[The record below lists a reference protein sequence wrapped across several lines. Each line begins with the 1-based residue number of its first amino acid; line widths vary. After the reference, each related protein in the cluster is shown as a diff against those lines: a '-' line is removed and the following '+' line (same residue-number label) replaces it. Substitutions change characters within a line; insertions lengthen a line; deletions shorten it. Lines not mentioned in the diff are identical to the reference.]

1 MFRLLSKFIFARF
14 RVFPFQFFSK
24 KSDNQCQ
31 NILAVRRY
39 CILLYSGTHLD
50 NYKPHVKYSI
60 YDQQPF
66 SLCINCINCINLIKD
81 SKTLRSKR
89 ELCHFHLRFTPP
101 QKKKTKK
108 KNNNKKHTL
117 RLESLIV
124 RTRISDFTT
133 KNTPRGRSHGFCPMT
148 TQTV

>member
-1 MFRLLSKFIFARF
+1 MTLFGVFRLLSKFIFARF

-81 SKTLRSKR
+81 SKTLRSERKLCQFYLPKR
-89 ELCHFHLRFTPP
+89 PAPP
-101 QKKKTKK
+101 PKIIKKSWFY
-108 KNNNKKHTL
+108 
-117 RLESLIV
+117 RLLPNILALIV
-124 RTRISDFTT
+124 SIFWDLEYFPTGCCNSL
-133 KNTPRGRSHGFCPMT
+133 
-148 TQTV
+148 

>member
-1 MFRLLSKFIFARF
+1 MFRLLSKFTLARF
-14 RVFPFQFFSK
+14 RVCPFQFFSK
-24 KSDNQCQ
+24 NSDNQCQ

-81 SKTLRSKR
+81 SKTLRSERKLCQFYLPKR
-89 ELCHFHLRFTPP
+89 PAPP
-101 QKKKTKK
+101 PENDQK
-108 KNNNKKHTL
+108 NH
-117 RLESLIV
+117 
-124 RTRISDFTT
+124 DFIDYCQIFW
-133 KNTPRGRSHGFCPMT
+133 H
-148 TQTV
+148 

>member
-1 MFRLLSKFIFARF
+1 MTLFGVFRLLLKFILARF

-39 CILLYSGTHLD
+39 CILLYLGTHLD

-66 SLCINCINCINLIKD
+66 FLCINCINCINLIKD
-81 SKTLRSKR
+81 SKTLRSERKLCQFYLPKR
-89 ELCHFHLRFTPP
+89 PAPP
-101 QKKKTKK
+101 PKIIKKSWFY
-108 KNNNKKHTL
+108 
-117 RLESLIV
+117 RLLPNILALIV
-124 RTRISDFTT
+124 SIFWDLEYFPTGCCNSL
-133 KNTPRGRSHGFCPMT
+133 
-148 TQTV
+148 